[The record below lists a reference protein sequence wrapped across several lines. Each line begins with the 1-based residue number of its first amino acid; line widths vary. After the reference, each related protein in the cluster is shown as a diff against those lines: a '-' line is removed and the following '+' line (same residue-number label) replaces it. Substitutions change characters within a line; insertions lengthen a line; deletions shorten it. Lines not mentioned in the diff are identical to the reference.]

1 MLSGAFYC
9 PKQIIGKILMSKK
22 NDKEEISREICKAA
36 KMYKEHLVGK
46 RFIYVFDGRY
56 IEVLYKNV
64 NFKHLTGVECNMSAR
79 DFYRNALKDRLQGA
93 QIYFTKDHPYSLCKR
108 KVKHLCDIAILAS
121 SENFMLEE
129 IVTDSR
135 TYKFGTTDLEFSLCM
150 NKEHDQNGAE
160 KGECYI
166 VESLRDED
174 CFSKSRNVYTVTHI
188 LSKSNTV
195 SCYTDILFI
204 DKTTSL
210 RGLPDS
216 VLCMLDEKLL
226 AQESSETD
234 EIKACENQ

>member
-1 MLSGAFYC
+1 
-9 PKQIIGKILMSKK
+9 MSKK
-22 NDKEEISREICKAA
+22 SDKEKIAGEICKAA
-36 KMYKEHLVGK
+36 KLYKEHLVGK

-64 NFKHLTGVECNMSAR
+64 NFKHLTGVGCNMSAK
-79 DFYRNALKDRLQGA
+79 DFYKNALKGRLQGP
-93 QIYFTKDHPYSLCKR
+93 QIYFTKEHPYSLCKR
-108 KVKHLCDIAILAS
+108 KVKHLCDISTLAS

-135 TYKFGTTDLEFSLCM
+135 IYKFGTTDLEFSLCM
-150 NKEHDQNGAE
+150 NKERDETGAE

-174 CFSKSRNVYTVTHI
+174 CFSKSKNAYTVTHI
-188 LSKSNTV
+188 LSKENTV

-210 RGLPDS
+210 CELPDT
-216 VLCMLDEKLL
+216 VRCMLDKKLL
-226 AQESSETD
+226 TQKSTCKSQTN
-234 EIKACENQ
+234 EIKI